1 MLHVCGGTF
10 YYCHACKESRVCR
23 DHHAT
28 PCPRCRITAPATAAS
43 GAIILNNQ
51 SPSIFTMPKAPNK
64 SCDRAECVPES
75 ESGIQLAYKYIS
87 NSRVSLTF
95 L

>member
-1 MLHVCGGTF
+1 MCVVELSTTVTLARKVE
-10 YYCHACKESRVCR
+10 YVCR
-23 DHHAT
+23 DRHAT

-51 SPSIFTMPKAPNK
+51 FASIFTMPPKAPNK

-75 ESGIQLAYKYIS
+75 ESGMHSIS
-87 NSRVSLTF
+87 V
-95 L
+95 

>member
-1 MLHVCGGTF
+1 MCVVELSTTVTLARKVEYVEIIMLRHVR
-10 YYCHACKESRVCR
+10 E
-23 DHHAT
+23 
-28 PCPRCRITAPATAAS
+28 RCRITAPATAAS

-51 SPSIFTMPKAPNK
+51 FASIFTMPEAPNK

-87 NSRVSLTF
+87 NRYVLA
-95 L
+95 LYN